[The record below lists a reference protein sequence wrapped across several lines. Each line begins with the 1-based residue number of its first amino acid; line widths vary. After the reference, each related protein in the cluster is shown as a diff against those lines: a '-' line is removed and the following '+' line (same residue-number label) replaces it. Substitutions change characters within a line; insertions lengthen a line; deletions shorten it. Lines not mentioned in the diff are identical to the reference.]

1 MYRITWY
8 KHANDTSGV
17 VIHEP
22 ANFGNKIVEVN
33 VDLSLEG
40 LGIGTFEFSV
50 NINNPAYRQAESI
63 IHLIKITDSENKQVF
78 KGRIAKI
85 TNKMD
90 SSGNFVENILCEDEK
105 AYLYDSTQSYLKPQI
120 MTVGDFLRR
129 VLNAHNSQVDAHKR
143 IQLGRVTVK
152 DDESVYRGLAYGKTA
167 EVIKD
172 KLLDRLG
179 GYLILRES
187 NGVLYL
193 DYLAEYGETSNTPL
207 QIQRNLKSAERDTDV
222 SELMTRIVPLGQDI
236 ETSDEIEIGTDFS
249 RPKVTIESV
258 NDGKNYI
265 EDTALVAKFG
275 VLQGEVEFPNVTDK
289 NVLKRRAEEYRKA
302 QRLMLITWTAE
313 VIELGLLDKR
323 YEIIQLGNS
332 YPIVN
337 DYLYSKESLQVIQK
351 KIDILNPQR
360 IVVTIGSGKKTL
372 SQYQLEYKGVQDTLE
387 TVKGRVADA
396 SNTVANLK
404 TQTQSIEEK
413 TASLEETTAVLP
425 DLSLSVSSHT
435 ASIEEQAVM
444 IGAQQNVIE
453 KQEETLL
460 KQQAK
465 LDELEKIVQEL
476 QEKR

>member
-8 KHANDTSGV
+8 KHAADTSGI

-22 ANFGNKIVEVN
+22 ANFGNKIADGN

-40 LGIGTFEFSV
+40 LGIGTFDFSV
-50 NINNPAYRQAESI
+50 NINNPAYRQVESI
-63 IHLIKITDSENKQVF
+63 IHMIKITDSENKQVF
-78 KGRIAKI
+78 KGRVAKI
-85 TNKMD
+85 MNKMD
-90 SSGNFVENILCEDEK
+90 SSGNFVENILCEDQK

-120 MTVGDFLRR
+120 MSVSDFLRR
-129 VLNAHNSQVDAHKR
+129 VLNTHNSQVDAYKR
-143 IQLGRVTVK
+143 IQLGNVTVK
-152 DDESVYRGLAYGKTA
+152 DDEAVYRGLAYGKTA

-179 GYLILRES
+179 GYLILREV
-187 NGVLYL
+187 NGTLYL
-193 DYLAEYGETSNTPL
+193 DYLAEYGKESNTPL
-207 QIQRNLKSAERDTDV
+207 QITRNLKSAERDTDI

-265 EDTALVAKFG
+265 EDTALVEKFG
-275 VLQGEVEFPNVTDK
+275 VVQGEVEFPNVTDK
-289 NVLKRRAEEYRKA
+289 NILKRRAEEYRKA

-337 DYLYSKESLQVIQK
+337 DYLYSRESLQVIQK

-387 TVKGRVADA
+387 TVKGRVADT
-396 SNTVANLK
+396 SKNVSDLK
-404 TQTQSIEEK
+404 IQAKTIEEK
-413 TASLEETTAVLP
+413 TALLEETTAVLP
-425 DLSLSVSSHT
+425 NLALSVSTHT
-435 ASIEEQAVM
+435 VAIEEQTVV
-444 IGAQQNVIE
+444 IEIQQNLIE
-453 KQEETLL
+453 EQEEKLL
-460 KQQAK
+460 RQQTK
-465 LDELEKIVQEL
+465 LDELEKIVKEL
-476 QEKR
+476 QETR